1 MKVRFCFNQK
11 LVVIIYL
18 TKQKQRLIMNRTAG
32 QPSMNADISVLV
44 LEDDRFFQ
52 EAIKKG
58 LSMVLPGSTVQLC
71 ATNTQAMDR
80 VNAAATPYS
89 LAIIDMELPDGNGL
103 AVIRHITQTQPKTP
117 IMVLS
122 VTNDEKCVL
131 EAVRAGAIG
140 YVVKGDISLSIP
152 KAIEQLMNGLH
163 PISPS
168 LAGYFLRLAG
178 RDTPTVTDSSIERL
192 TPREMELLRQFS
204 NGNSYSEAAQA
215 MGISVTTIRTH
226 TSNLYRKLGVRSGLR
241 ALSVAKEHGL
251 I

>member
-1 MKVRFCFNQK
+1 MH
-11 LVVIIYL
+11 
-18 TKQKQRLIMNRTAG
+18 TRT
-32 QPSMNADISVLV
+32 LV

-58 LSMVLPGSTVQLC
+58 LSMVLPDGQVDIC
-71 ATNTQAMDR
+71 VTNAQAIEC
-80 VNAAATPYS
+80 VNTAASPYS
-89 LAIIDMELPDGNGL
+89 LAIIDLELPDGNGL
-103 AVIRHITQTQPKTP
+103 AVIRHITHTQPKTP

-122 VTNDEKCVL
+122 VTNDEKRVL

-140 YVVKGDISLSIP
+140 YIVKGDISLSIP
-152 KAIEQLMNGLH
+152 RAIEQLMNGLH

-178 RDTPTVTDSSIERL
+178 RDTPTVTDSPIERL
-192 TPREMELLRQFS
+192 TPREMELLRQFAH
-204 NGNSYSEAAQA
+204 GKSYREAAQA